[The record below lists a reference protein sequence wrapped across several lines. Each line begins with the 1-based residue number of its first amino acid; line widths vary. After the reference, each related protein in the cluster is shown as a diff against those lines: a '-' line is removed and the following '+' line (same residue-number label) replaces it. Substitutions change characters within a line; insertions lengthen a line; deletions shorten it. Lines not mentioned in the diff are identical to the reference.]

1 MLPFCDVGDF
11 EIAIF
16 SIKNLMK
23 LIKYIFKII
32 FNLSQL
38 KLCARKAKVY
48 LFRRPMRVQRRL
60 FRQYG
65 FVTISHVVE
74 IAFFDFFR
82 FGLHPYSYWK
92 THSCRKISNIHKFHQ
107 SIN

>member
-1 MLPFCDVGDF
+1 MLPFCDVDDF

-74 IAFFDFFR
+74 IAFLISFDLACTRIHTGKRTLAEKYRTFTN
-82 FGLHPYSYWK
+82 S
-92 THSCRKISNIHKFHQ
+92 ISL
-107 SIN
+107 

>member
-1 MLPFCDVGDF
+1 MV
-11 EIAIF
+11 
-16 SIKNLMK
+16 

-65 FVTISHVVE
+65 FVTSSHVVE
-74 IAFFDFFR
+74 IAFFDEFR
-82 FGLHPYSYWK
+82 SIWLAPVFILENALLQK
-92 THSCRKISNIHKFHQ
+92 NIELSQTPSVYKWRRIF
-107 SIN
+107 